1 MRKKTRF
8 FRTPLPGGVCTPP
21 HWGGPP
27 TEGVAPPPHGGP
39 PCEGVAPP
47 NGGGDIDMTSF
58 RYNGGKVANWSRA
71 ANACDRPLPC
81 SFCQRVDR
89 SPRRRGVFSL
99 A

>member
-8 FRTPLPGGVCTPP
+8 FRTPLPGGHAPP
-21 HWGGPP
+21 PLGGPP
-27 TEGVAPPPHGGP
+27 TEGAAPPPHGGP
-39 PCEGVAPP
+39 SCEGVAPP

-58 RYNGGKVANWSRA
+58 RYNGGKVANRDGA
-71 ANACDRPLPC
+71 ANTCGHPLPC
-81 SFCQRVDR
+81 SFRQGVSR